1 MDRGALAKMR
11 LSAHKL
17 EIERGRYAKIDIEK
31 KGCVKFVL
39 VMQLKMKHISY
50 GIAANMKM
58 KGICL
63 LILLIYQ
70 MCVIVSIISI
80 LGQSLL

>member
-1 MDRGALAKMR
+1 
-11 LSAHKL
+11 
-17 EIERGRYAKIDIEK
+17 
-31 KGCVKFVL
+31 
-39 VMQLKMKHISY
+39 MQLKMKHISY

-70 MCVIVSIISI
+70 MCVIV
-80 LGQSLL
+80 LGCSGENLFVDQSNFFLDDYTDWQPSSRNTHQEYSFHLYSGGTSPPK